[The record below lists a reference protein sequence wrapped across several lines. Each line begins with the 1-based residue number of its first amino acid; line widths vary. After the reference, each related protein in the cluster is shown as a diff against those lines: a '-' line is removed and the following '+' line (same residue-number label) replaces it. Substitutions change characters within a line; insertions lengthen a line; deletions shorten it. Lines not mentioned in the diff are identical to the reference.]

1 MSDYDV
7 LKQGMYVTMKATAKK
22 EHEKAPDLM
31 PMFKDEVSQNILINA
46 ELLDRIR
53 EDKGWVEL
61 SGYIDKENKGVIKLR
76 FKPKYRKISS
86 NDDMPNAQGVQGDDE
101 LEDTP
106 F

>member
-7 LKQGMYVTMKATAKK
+7 LKQGMYVTMKAVAKK

-31 PMFKDEVSQNILINA
+31 PMFKEEVSQNILFA
-46 ELLDRIR
+46 PELLDRIK

-61 SGYIDKENKGVIKLR
+61 CGYIDKENKGVIKLR
-76 FKPKYRKISS
+76 FKPKYRKPESS
-86 NDDMPNAQGVQGDDE
+86 DQEEA
-101 LEDTP
+101 P

>member
-7 LKQGMYVTMKATAKK
+7 LKQGMYVTIKAVTKK

-31 PMFKDEVSQNILINA
+31 PMFKDEISQNILFA
-46 ELLDRIR
+46 PELLSRIQ

-61 SGYIDKENKGVIKLR
+61 CGYIDKENKGVIKLR
-76 FKPKYRKISS
+76 FKPKYRKPVS
-86 NDDMPNAQGVQGDDE
+86 NDMPTEPSMEV
-101 LEDTP
+101 EDAP

>member
-7 LKQGMYVTMKATAKK
+7 LKQGMYVTMKAVAKK

-31 PMFKDEVSQNILINA
+31 PMFKEEVSQNILFA
-46 ELLDRIR
+46 PELLDRMK

-61 SGYIDKENKGVIKLR
+61 CGYIDKENKGVIKLR
-76 FKPKYRKISS
+76 FKPKYRKP
-86 NDDMPNAQGVQGDDE
+86 DDA
-101 LEDTP
+101 P

>member
-1 MSDYDV
+1 MSYDV
-7 LKQGMYVTMKATAKK
+7 LTQGMYVTMKAVAKK

-61 SGYIDKENKGVIKLR
+61 CGYIDKENKGVIKLR
-76 FKPKYRKISS
+76 FKPKYRKMAT
-86 NDDMPNAQGVQGDDE
+86 NDGMPNAEGVKGDND